1 MTLAFLALAE
11 WACLEAIYEGANK
24 NRIFLHCLLKQIQ
37 EWTAVIRLLVLG
49 AIGASFLSCE
59 FAGALIR
66 KSARGAAKVRIF
78 DEELS
83 RARREPGYAEPGSA
97 LTLALVASRRFTSAR
112 RRSRAWPRAAG

>member
-1 MTLAFLALAE
+1 MRYMTLAFLALAE
-11 WACLEAIYEGANK
+11 WACLEAIYEGSNK

-37 EWTAVIRLLVLG
+37 EWTAVIRLLFVLG
-49 AIGASFLSCE
+49 AIGASFLRCE
-59 FAGALIR
+59 FAGALMR

-97 LTLALVASRRFTSAR
+97 LTLASVASRRFTSAR
-112 RRSRAWPRAAG
+112 RRSRA